1 MALDG
6 SDSATQLS
14 RAIDNYTRRLRE
26 EPAAQRWKPDT
37 TAKHRRRVAE
47 LLTPFAAIEGA
58 SAQLR
63 RIAQA
68 STYEDCG
75 DHLAVVQ
82 CALALRERGYLVT
95 VEPDGRK
102 GPDLSIKRDGAE
114 ARVEVRRIREA
125 GEKYMIDPRH
135 SRPAPDRRTVVF
147 WGNAEA
153 AANKVIDSIKD
164 KLRQVAQGSA
174 IVLVVCEDPAIDCE
188 DFEDAI
194 EQLKRDVENQLL
206 SLPEGLQYAV
216 MAERFEEGG
225 NPRVRVSRLAAGN
238 LPDWTDDLR
247 TLRLP
252 DTHDLRDNPKRG

>member
-1 MALDG
+1 LGG
-6 SDSATQLS
+6 SDSATQLR
-14 RAIDNYTRRLRE
+14 RAMDNYTRTLRE
-26 EPAAQRWKPDT
+26 DAAAQRWKPDT
-37 TAKHRRRVAE
+37 RAKHLRRVAQ
-47 LLTPFAAIEGA
+47 LLSSFAAIEGA

-82 CALALRERGYLVT
+82 CALALSERGYLVT
-95 VEPDGRK
+95 VEPDGRR

-135 SRPAPDRRTVVF
+135 SRPAPGLRTLVF
-147 WGNAEA
+147 WENAEA
-153 AANKVIDSIKD
+153 ATNKVIDSIKD

-174 IVLVVCEDPAIDCE
+174 IILLVCEDPAIDCE

-194 EQLKRDVENQLL
+194 EQLKRDVADQAL

-225 NPRVRVSRLAAGN
+225 SPRIRVSRLAGGN

-247 TLRLP
+247 TLRLR